1 MWPHCCPPFKW
12 LRGGNL
18 EVEGRE
24 GIFDEKIH
32 YSVLFCSLSPSFS
45 LCHSLWER
53 SIYYI
58 NGENRKKLSWRKTV
72 VIVVQK
78 VIQPPSFAKVK

>member
-32 YSVLFCSLSPSFS
+32 YSVLFLQSLSFLFTAP
-45 LCHSLWER
+45 LAVGKEYLLHKW
-53 SIYYI
+53 
-58 NGENRKKLSWRKTV
+58 
-72 VIVVQK
+72 
-78 VIQPPSFAKVK
+78 